1 MHIGQVIRVLRIQR
15 SLTQEELAL
24 EAQVATSNVS
34 RIENG
39 LRQPS
44 QDLLQ
49 RLAKVLEVTV
59 SQIYAM
65 SEESAF
71 SHGAEN
77 LESLTVEASGDI
89 SLEFA
94 DNFILHSL
102 PIEPPLAPEV
112 LALIKYFQQLTPENK
127 TLALEHIKLLKRLQ
141 NNEE

>member
-15 SLTQEELAL
+15 GLTQEELAL

-49 RLAKVLEVTV
+49 RLAKALECHA

-65 SEESAF
+65 CEEPSALHFDRELVVAPSSMLPGSGVAHEYSSRESSLTEES
-71 SHGAEN
+71 
-77 LESLTVEASGDI
+77 LSL
-89 SLEFA
+89 LR
-94 DNFILHSL
+94 
-102 PIEPPLAPEV
+102 
-112 LALIKYFQQLTPENK
+112 YFQQLTPENK
-127 TLALEHIKLLKRLQ
+127 VLVLEHIKLLKRLQ
-141 NNEE
+141 KQDDEQA